1 MIHNTAQNVKYFPEF
16 VELDLNQTNLNT
28 LEDKQ
33 SLNSFI
39 LDQVQGK
46 FVLIPSIK
54 DIPTILYLYE
64 ILKENVRALAVKHGE
79 KNIEIFNNEL
89 EEIIIPENHNLGLIN
104 FYDDLITT
112 SINLDLSEKI
122 ETLSLDLTEIWKDR
136 NQYDDI
142 VNSTKNVIKEISP
155 KLKKIQVLNLS
166 GEAPI
171 VFVLFLMRI
180 ISYQVSE
187 IYYKLDNSKERLK
200 IK

>member
-155 KLKKIQVLNLS
+155 KLKKTQVLNLS